1 MDNDLLVS
9 KMGTIERC
17 CKRARDEYEKDPT
30 TFVGDITRQDAATL
44 NVIRAWEAAVE
55 MGDYVLGSLD
65 LGHARDE
72 REVITLLAEHGWIEA
87 ALAEDLKRTGEFCRA
102 EWDYQAAPL
111 PALVTIIKRGLDEFD
126 AYARALLSGAAALE
140 ARGEAAANDGTSD
153 GTSPADPSI

>member
-1 MDNDLLVS
+1 MSDDILTS
-9 KMGTIERC
+9 KAGTIERC

-55 MGDYVLGSLD
+55 MGDYVLAQKGSAP
-65 LGHARDE
+65 ARDE
-72 REVITLLAEHGWIEA
+72 REVITLLAGGGHIGA

-111 PALVTIIKRGLDEFD
+111 PALVTIIKRGLDDFE
-126 AYARALLSGAAALE
+126 AYAAALLSGGAS
-140 ARGEAAANDGTSD
+140 GTSA
-153 GTSPADPSI
+153 P